1 MIPITKI
8 KYKNRTIKVSFENIY
23 DFAIYSHEEKK
34 LTFRK
39 NLSSKFFLKTLFH
52 ELFHIIIATNEFSVA
67 KHGEEKV
74 ASLTEEYYTILKQ
87 NPKLKKIIF
96 HLI

>member
-8 KYKNRTIKVSFENIY
+8 KYKNRTIKVHFENIY
-23 DFAIYSHEEKK
+23 DFAIYAHEEKK
-34 LTFRK
+34 LIFRK

-87 NPKLKKIIF
+87 NPRLKKIIF
-96 HLI
+96 DLI

>member
-8 KYKNRTIKVSFENIY
+8 KYKNRTIKVTFENIK
-23 DFAIYSHEEKK
+23 DFAVYYHEEKK
-34 LTFRK
+34 LVFRK

-52 ELFHIIIATNEFSVA
+52 ELFHIIIATNEFSVS

-74 ASLTEEYYTILKQ
+74 AGLTEEYYTVLKQ
-87 NPKLKKIIF
+87 NPKLRKIILN
-96 HLI
+96 LI